1 MPIDAESITNT
12 AADLTLRTVSELRA
26 QLEAAQVLAMRATTL
41 NRITTEI
48 NTTDDLETIIQ
59 ILANQARW
67 LLDFEVC
74 GLALVDGQGHSSFR
88 LIYPFDTPL
97 WSVLPGSWLAE
108 QLTNPRTTTIP
119 DLQAH
124 VQAPSLRHMWQVEP
138 PVRSLL
144 LIPLRIGP
152 AYEGVLF
159 CGASAIDQYQSAD
172 LHIAHLFGSQIR
184 AALQRNRLAFQLRN
198 ENANLSTLYQTL
210 GELASITNV
219 ADLLERLTLIGVVH
233 TGAQRGTVIQ
243 LDPGD
248 GTPRRIVGWPQDHLS
263 SDPAAVIQ
271 QGLFP
276 RVLASQQPLLISNV
290 TLLPDWRTP
299 IAAEAATHSL
309 LCVPISLRGK
319 LSGVLSLTH
328 DEVGVF
334 DDSHRDLM
342 VTLAQQAAVM
352 LENVR
357 FYEQQTRL
365 FHQYVSTNVADQ
377 LMLNP
382 TLATLGGQRQT
393 VTILF
398 ADIENFT
405 PYAESHN
412 PEELITVLNIY
423 LGLAANAVL
432 ECGGTLD
439 KFMGDAVMAFFNAP
453 LPQPDH
459 VARAARAALRL
470 QALVAE
476 YHALNAGVE
485 RLAFRVGIHTG
496 EAVVGNIGT
505 QQVRNYTTIGD
516 VVNTAKRIQ
525 EVAGAG
531 EILVSAE
538 VRHSLGA
545 GVALIAIG
553 EVFLK
558 GKTRPQPLYRLH
570 NLGGPATS
578 PGK

>member
-1 MPIDAESITNT
+1 M
-12 AADLTLRTVSELRA
+12 
-26 QLEAAQVLAMRATTL
+26 LAVRVTTL

-48 NTTDDLETIIQ
+48 NTTDDLESIIQ
-59 ILANQARW
+59 IMANQARW

-74 GLALVDGQGHSSFR
+74 GLALVDGQGQSTFR

-97 WSVLPGSWLAE
+97 WSVQPGSWLAG
-108 QLTNPRTTTIP
+108 QLANLRTTTIP
-119 DLQAH
+119 DIQAH
-124 VQAPSLRHMWQVEP
+124 EQQQSLRHMWWVEP
-138 PVRSLL
+138 AVRSLL

-152 AYEGVLF
+152 TFEGVLF
-159 CGASAIDQYQSAD
+159 CGSSAVDQYQSAD
-172 LHIAHLFGSQIR
+172 LHIAHLFGSQIS
-184 AALQRNRLAFQLRN
+184 AAIHRSRLAFQLRN
-198 ENANLSTLYQTL
+198 EHANLSTLYQTL
-210 GELASITNV
+210 GELASITSV
-219 ADLLERLTLIGVVH
+219 ADLLERLTLIGVLH

-248 GTPRRIVGWPQDHLS
+248 GTPRQIVGWPQDLRS
-263 SDPAAVIQ
+263 IDPAAVIQ

-276 RVLASQQPLLISNV
+276 QVLAVQQPLLISNV
-290 TLLPDWRTP
+290 SLRPDWHTTV
-299 IAAEAATHSL
+299 ATEAATHSL

-319 LSGVLSLTH
+319 LSGVLALTH
-328 DEVGVF
+328 DEIGMF

-357 FYEQQTRL
+357 FYEQQSRL

-382 TLATLGGQRQT
+382 TLATLGGQRQP

-412 PEELITVLNIY
+412 PEDLITVLNIY
-423 LGLAANAVL
+423 LGLAADAVL

-439 KFMGDAVMAFFNAP
+439 KFMGDAVMAIFNAP

-459 VARAARAALRL
+459 VARAAQAALRL
-470 QALVAE
+470 QQLVAE
-476 YHALNAGVE
+476 YHALSDGAE

-538 VRHSLGA
+538 VQHSLGA
-545 GVALIAIG
+545 SLPLTAIG
-553 EVFLK
+553 EVVLK
-558 GKTRPQPLYRLH
+558 GKTRPQPLYRLR
-570 NLGGPATS
+570 A
-578 PGK
+578 PG

>member
-1 MPIDAESITNT
+1 MPTDTESSPNT
-12 AADLTLRTVSELRA
+12 PADLALRTESELRA
-26 QLEAAQVLAMRATTL
+26 QLEAAQVLAVRATTL

-48 NTTDDLETIIQ
+48 NTTDDLEAIIQ
-59 ILANQARW
+59 IMANQARW

-74 GLALVDGQGHSSFR
+74 GLALADAQGHNTFR
-88 LIYPFDTPL
+88 MIYPFDTPL
-97 WSVLPGSWLAE
+97 WSVLPDSWLAG
-108 QLTNPRTTTIP
+108 QLANPRTTTIP
-119 DLQAH
+119 DIQSH
-124 VQAPSLRHMWQVEP
+124 EQRSLGHMWWVD
-138 PVRSLL
+138 VRSLL
-144 LIPLRIGP
+144 LIPLRSG
-152 AYEGVLF
+152 ATYEGVLF
-159 CGASAIDQYQSAD
+159 CGASAVDQYQSAD
-172 LHIAHLFGSQIR
+172 LHIAHLFGSQIS
-184 AALQRNRLAFQLRN
+184 AAVHRSRLAFALRN
-198 ENANLSTLYQTL
+198 EHANLSTLYQTL

-248 GTPRRIVGWPQDHLS
+248 GTPRRIVGWPQDHLG

-276 RVLASQQPLLISNV
+276 RVLASQQPLLSGNV
-290 TLLPDWRTP
+290 RRLPDWRTFL
-299 IAAEAATHSL
+299 AAEATTHSL

-423 LGLAANAVL
+423 LGLAADAVL

-439 KFMGDAVMAFFNAP
+439 KFMGDAVMAIFNAP

-459 VARAARAALRL
+459 VARAARAALRM
-470 QALVAE
+470 QQMVAE
-476 YHALNAGVE
+476 YHRLSAGGE

-538 VRHSLGA
+538 VQHSLGA
-545 GVALIAIG
+545 SLPLLALG

-558 GKTRPQPLYRLH
+558 GKTRPQPLYRLRTPDQ
-570 NLGGPATS
+570 PAA
-578 PGK
+578 PLAD